1 MGYHLLSFI
10 SIDAQN
16 VHNKTVTG
24 IYATKAARHAPHQRF
39 CNQRGGTPPTCHMA
53 QRPCTSLP
61 PIVCRTQPSRGSARS
76 LTPPNSTERTAP
88 HPTNRQQVT
97 QGGTTLLA
105 KRVVTVDGEA
115 YHISGNRVLRPSQLY
130 TFRTANQNFPQEGMN
145 TAPPVGREQ
154 APSPASDCEHE
165 TLRNRVPFKRRAC

>member
-1 MGYHLLSFI
+1 MSITRQSQASMQQRQHVTPHTRGSVTSKAGPQPPATWPNAPAPPSLLPKRERS
-10 SIDAQN
+10 
-16 VHNKTVTG
+16 
-24 IYATKAARHAPHQRF
+24 
-39 CNQRGGTPPTCHMA
+39 
-53 QRPCTSLP
+53 
-61 PIVCRTQPSRGSARS
+61 PIVCRTQPSRGSARR

-88 HPTNRQQVT
+88 HLTNRQQVT
-97 QGGTTLLA
+97 QGGLTLLA
-105 KRVVTVDGEA
+105 KRVVIVDGEA

-165 TLRNRVPFKRRAC
+165 TLRNPVPFKRRAC